1 MTTVNNTGVIVTK
14 VDDNNFTI
22 GVDLSAVSGF
32 PSAKV
37 NNGSGITSGATVIDI
52 DNVSGTI
59 STGMVVT
66 GTNVASGTTVVAL
79 AGQTK
84 ITLSTGTTGA
94 ISDNADLVF
103 LPNSGVVRKATNGTP
118 FTTYIS
124 GGEVRKKVSAVTGV
138 NHLEGETIAVLVDG
152 ASHADKTV
160 TNGSITLDRTGGVI
174 HVGYNYD
181 SLVKTLRMEGG
192 AEDGISQGKIK
203 RIHGVTARFI
213 DTVGAETGPDVDNLD
228 RMPFR
233 DSSMAMDG
241 PIPLFNGDKEIFF
254 PSGYDNDAQVVI
266 RQNQPLPMTILAIM
280 RRSNTFDA

>member
-1 MTTVNNTGVIVTK
+1 
-14 VDDNNFTI
+14 
-22 GVDLSAVSGF
+22 
-32 PSAKV
+32 
-37 NNGSGITSGATVIDI
+37 
-52 DNVSGTI
+52 
-59 STGMVVT
+59 
-66 GTNVASGTTVVAL
+66 
-79 AGQTK
+79 
-84 ITLSTGTTGA
+84 
-94 ISDNADLVF
+94 
-103 LPNSGVVRKATNGTP
+103 VRKATNGTP